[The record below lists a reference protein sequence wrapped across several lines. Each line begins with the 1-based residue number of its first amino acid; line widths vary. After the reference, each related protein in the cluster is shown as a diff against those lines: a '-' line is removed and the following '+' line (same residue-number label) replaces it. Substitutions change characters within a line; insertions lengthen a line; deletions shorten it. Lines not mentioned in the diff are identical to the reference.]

1 MTYKKYINNQ
11 SAPNNNTSS
20 SSSIPKIKSPI
31 KKNGHVEK
39 LKQIDKIGRNL
50 ISHKTR
56 ILNDVKSS
64 LSNRGIYKKTSILT
78 EKDILKEKHIKLQ
91 DDITR
96 AHKQIESYTMENN
109 RIKNDVKLKKAKLV
123 ESLEAISKIKENLL
137 TTKEEIIK
145 LNSQIMNSSQELEI
159 LNNSIKNDRDEL
171 ISLKATKE
179 SIANELM
186 MIETKIIERKNLI
199 EHLNAECL
207 KYENTRRYLHNVIQD
222 LKGNIRVFCRVRP
235 QTSAE
240 KDDPLTEIKYPESYD
255 NKKIVIGSVVKNYL
269 RMSRNVYKEYEF
281 DYVFKSD
288 STQEQVYAEIAH
300 VVQSV
305 VDGYNCCIFAYG
317 QTGAGKTYT
326 MQGSNTPESEGM
338 ITRAFRHIF
347 SLVNELKSQGWNYT
361 IEGQF
366 IEIYNDNV
374 YDLLKI
380 PRGKFKD
387 IKITHDIE
395 KGSTRIANVKT
406 VLESATKHRSVAST
420 KMNNN
425 SSRSHSI
432 FMIHIEGL
440 NLITNETRSGS
451 LNLID
456 LAGSEKISTYDS
468 TGDLQTETIYI
479 NKSLSSLKTVIQN
492 IKESTS
498 HINYRDS
505 ILTYVLKNS
514 LGLNLI
520 TNETR
525 SGSLNL
531 IDLAGSEKIS
541 TYDSTGDLQTE
552 TIYIN
557 KSLSSLKTVIQNIKE
572 STSHINYRDSILTYV
587 LKNSLGGNAKV
598 LMLVN
603 ISPIKSSQAETESSL
618 EFGRVAKAAHIGIA
632 KKVKT

>member
-1 MTYKKYINNQ
+1 MGEQISTIRMTYKKYINNQ

-50 ISHKTR
+50 ISHKPK

-123 ESLEAISKIKENLL
+123 ESLEAISKIKENLI

-159 LNNSIKNDRDEL
+159 LNDSIKNDRDEL

-240 KDDPLTEIKYPESYD
+240 KDEPLTEIKYPESYD
-255 NKKIVIGSVVKNYL
+255 NRKIVIGSVVKNYL
-269 RMSRNVYKEYEF
+269 RISRNVYKEYEF

-406 VLESATKHRSVAST
+406 VNLESPKHVNQVLESATKHRSVAST

-432 FMIHIEGL
+432 FMIHIE
-440 NLITNETRSGS
+440 
-451 LNLID
+451 
-456 LAGSEKISTYDS
+456 
-468 TGDLQTETIYI
+468 
-479 NKSLSSLKTVIQN
+479 
-492 IKESTS
+492 
-498 HINYRDS
+498 
-505 ILTYVLKNS
+505 
-514 LGLNLI
+514 GLNLI

>member
-50 ISHKTR
+50 ISHKPR

-64 LSNRGIYKKTSILT
+64 LSNRGIYKKTSIVS
-78 EKDILKEKHIKLQ
+78 K
-91 DDITR
+91 
-96 AHKQIESYTMENN
+96 NN
-109 RIKNDVKLKKAKLV
+109 
-123 ESLEAISKIKENLL
+123 
-137 TTKEEIIK
+137 
-145 LNSQIMNSSQELEI
+145 
-159 LNNSIKNDRDEL
+159 NN
-171 ISLKATKE
+171 
-179 SIANELM
+179 
-186 MIETKIIERKNLI
+186 
-199 EHLNAECL
+199 
-207 KYENTRRYLHNVIQD
+207 

-514 LGLNLI
+514 LG
-520 TNETR
+520 
-525 SGSLNL
+525 
-531 IDLAGSEKIS
+531 
-541 TYDSTGDLQTE
+541 
-552 TIYIN
+552 
-557 KSLSSLKTVIQNIKE
+557 
-572 STSHINYRDSILTYV
+572 
-587 LKNSLGGNAKV
+587 GNAKV

>member
-50 ISHKTR
+50 ISHKPR

-300 VVQSV
+300 VVQS
-305 VDGYNCCIFAYG
+305 
-317 QTGAGKTYT
+317 
-326 MQGSNTPESEGM
+326 GM

-395 KGSTRIANVKT
+395 KGSTRIANSPKHVNQ

-432 FMIHIEGL
+432 FMIHIE
-440 NLITNETRSGS
+440 
-451 LNLID
+451 
-456 LAGSEKISTYDS
+456 
-468 TGDLQTETIYI
+468 
-479 NKSLSSLKTVIQN
+479 
-492 IKESTS
+492 
-498 HINYRDS
+498 
-505 ILTYVLKNS
+505 
-514 LGLNLI
+514 GLNLI